1 MHLQNKSHFFSDAGQ
16 DVNKTV
22 PSNSTDVPESQQVK
36 NNSHTSIFEISIMFL
51 GEILVYVLFVSIYC
65 GKRASAREEGQ
76 RMIAILQETRKL
88 WREYCLYPL
97 MVLLIFRVLFVLN
110 YSGVFYVF
118 TQYNIFT
125 TLIMASIFTAVLF
138 SCYLALPKAVKAFL
152 KTCLN
157 YIWGM
162 LGVCWGNVNAARTS
176 AKKWMQKRFNSWLL
190 SRKDATND
198 NTAYQPVRFI
208 VDPQNSS
215 GTPPDEPSR

>member
-1 MHLQNKSHFFSDAGQ
+1 MWWEYYACLL
-16 DVNKTV
+16 
-22 PSNSTDVPESQQVK
+22 
-36 NNSHTSIFEISIMFL
+36 MML
-51 GEILVYVLFVSIYC
+51 LFC
-65 GKRASAREEGQ
+65 
-76 RMIAILQETRKL
+76 
-88 WREYCLYPL
+88 
-97 MVLLIFRVLFVLN
+97 RVVFVL
-110 YSGVFYVF
+110 YCTGVFGSVF
-118 TQYNIFT
+118 TQYDIPKAI
-125 TLIMASIFTAVLF
+125 IMASIFSALLF
-138 SCYLALPKAVKAFL
+138 SCYLALHKAVKAFL